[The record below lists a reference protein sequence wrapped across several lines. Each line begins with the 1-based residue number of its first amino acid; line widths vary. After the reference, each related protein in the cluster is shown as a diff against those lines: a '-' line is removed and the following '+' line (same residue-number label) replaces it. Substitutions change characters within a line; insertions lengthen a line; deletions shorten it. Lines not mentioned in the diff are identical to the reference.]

1 MTNNKNKKFSLN
13 RGLSALIDS
22 ADTIGSNVGS
32 TNEIE
37 ISSIEINP
45 FQPRKNFDEETLKE
59 LSISIKNLGI
69 IQPITVRQIGENKYQ
84 LVSGER
90 RLRAS
95 KLAGLTMIPAFVR
108 TVENNEMLEMAL
120 VENIQREDLDSIEI
134 ATTYQQLI
142 EECKLTQENLSERI
156 GKNRSTISNYL
167 RLLRLPPEIQRGIKD
182 KKITMGHARALINI
196 DDIDT
201 QKMIFGQITKYDF
214 SVRKVEEVVKQLND
228 ELSNKANN
236 ITPVQPQKRVRLPEE
251 YIQLK
256 EHLSK
261 HFHTNI
267 ELNRN
272 NKGKGKI
279 VIPFSNDDELE
290 NIIGILD
297 KLS

>member
-1 MTNNKNKKFSLN
+1 MTNNKNKKFSLH
-13 RGLSALIDS
+13 RGLGALIED
-22 ADTIGSNVGS
+22 AGTMGTDIGSS
-32 TNEIE
+32 NEIE

-69 IQPITVRQIGENKYQ
+69 IQPITVRKTDDNKYQ
-84 LVSGER
+84 LISGER

-95 KLAGLTMIPAFVR
+95 KLAGLTKIPAYIR
-108 TVENNEMLEMAL
+108 LADDKGMLEMAL

-142 EECKLTQENLSERI
+142 EECQLTQENLSDRI

-167 RLLRLPPEIQRGIKD
+167 RLLKLPPEIQLGIKE

-196 DDIDT
+196 QEVET
-201 QKMIFGQITKYDF
+201 QKMIYEQINRYGF
-214 SVRKVEEVVKQLND
+214 SVRKVEEIVKELNE
-228 ELSNKANN
+228 ELNNKSNN

-251 YIQLK
+251 YIQLQN
-256 EHLSK
+256 HLSK
-261 HFHTNI
+261 HFQTNI

-279 VIPFSNDDELE
+279 IIPFTNDEELE